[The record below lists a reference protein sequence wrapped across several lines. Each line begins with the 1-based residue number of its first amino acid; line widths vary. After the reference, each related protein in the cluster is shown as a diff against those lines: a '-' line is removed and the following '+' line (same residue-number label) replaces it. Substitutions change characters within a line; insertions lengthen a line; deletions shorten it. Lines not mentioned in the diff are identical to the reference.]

1 MSDLANGAYTFS
13 LLEQTLVLLP
23 EKAIIWKEKGILLV
37 ADVHLGKVNHFRK
50 SGIAVPQTVAITDYP
65 VLDRIL
71 NQYTIQ
77 EVVFLGDLFH
87 SQANHACVEFSKWV
101 LNYQHIRFTLVK
113 GNHDILPKSFYDTA
127 TISLCM
133 QSLLNP
139 PFIFSHT
146 PLTEPSPYYTLCG
159 HIHPAVTL
167 YGKGKQV
174 LTLPCFYFGK
184 STGILPAFGS
194 FTGKAIINP
203 EPESRVFA
211 IAGTVVKR
219 IN

>member
-1 MSDLANGAYTFS
+1 MSDLTNGAYTFS
-13 LLEQTLVLLP
+13 LEEQTLVLLP
-23 EKAIIWKEKGILLV
+23 EKAILWKEKSILLL
-37 ADVHLGKVNHFRK
+37 ADVHLGKANHFRK
-50 SGIAVPQTVAITDYP
+50 SGIAVPQAVATTDYHI
-65 VLDRIL
+65 LDRII
-71 NQYTIQ
+71 NQYDIL

-87 SQANHACVEFSKWV
+87 SVANHACDEFSKWI
-101 LNYQHIRFTLVK
+101 LKYPHIRFTLVK
-113 GNHDILPKSFYDTA
+113 GNHDILPNSFYDTA
-127 TISLCM
+127 AISLYI
-133 QSLLNP
+133 QSLINP

-146 PLTEPSPYYTLCG
+146 PLTEQSQYYTLCG

-174 LTLPCFYFGK
+174 VTLPCFYFGK

-203 EPESRVFA
+203 EQESRVFA
-211 IAGTVVKR
+211 IAGTLVTR